1 MTQVLLEITMSLDG
15 YVAGPDA
22 SLEDPLGVGGMALH
36 DWAFR
41 LAAWRAEHGIEG
53 GEEDA
58 DGALVRATVA
68 RTGAVVMGRRMFSG
82 GSGPWEDDPNANGGG
97 GGPDRD
103 GGGGRPPAVPRP
115 GLRRAAPR
123 AGAALAL
130 GHDVHLRRW
139 RGGRGR

>member
-53 GEEDA
+53 GEEGA

-68 RTGAVVMGRRMFSG
+68 RTGAVVMGRRVFSG
-82 GSGPWEDDPNANGGG
+82 GPGPRG
-97 GGPDRD
+97 GGPNPEGR
-103 GGGGRPPAVPRP
+103 GGG
-115 GLRRAAPR
+115 
-123 AGAALAL
+123 
-130 GHDVHLRRW
+130 
-139 RGGRGR
+139 